1 MKKLFIM
8 CGVAA
13 LLATA
18 PVFTGCNDEIVQ
30 PQTKSSGGELL
41 SRGAYDYPAVEWDN
55 VDKIAVACNLQPSTT
70 ELSLPWDSG
79 QSGNNGIPE
88 DWLDSERRNPDPRM
102 RAYSR
107 QNGWNM
113 VCHNLS
119 DATQPAKYFGLYNKY
134 TGVLRLFF
142 YEISASSGVGTT
154 NCWTGL
160 RVSGSTSLL
169 NFTGRYPAAMSDR
182 MTNPM
187 VFSSPECEISNSSL
201 QKVGYKANNWYG
213 LEVELAYDAN
223 AVSSNKLSARLWGQY
238 LTSISMTGTANGSI
252 TGNVQT
258 VYSNSSSSMNVSLS
272 ANVGNTTINNGE
284 SAAKEELQKK
294 ADQGGNFFNSLWNN
308 LKGQIPQLAGKA
320 AKEGLEALFSGGT
333 SLITKGLSK
342 LLGLSGRKTSAPMT
356 STSKVDLGL
365 TSQLTLTGSEE
376 TAVVGFGKI
385 SAFDLPQFA
394 SNNKLYTGKLGVWN
408 LQDYPTVTVDLLM
421 TSMFYPKELV
431 PNPDRPRAAYPT
443 YSYRLTNATLVVN
456 PELLTNY
463 KVENM
468 SQQLVYTRYVGGSLG
483 TIEAGSAYSL
493 NGSTE
498 FYRPSSGNT
507 VKIKDDA
514 MDFMGGRWDP
524 SNPESSY
531 SRYWYNYDA
540 PVTGS
545 TIKCHVYFELVS
557 KTDSNERYAY
567 SKYFPCKAVK
577 GTFSHREETI
587 TQ

>member
-1 MKKLFIM
+1 MKKINLLA
-8 CGVAA
+8 GVAVT
-13 LLATA
+13 LLATTA
-18 PVFTGCNDEIVQ
+18 LTGCNDEVVQ
-30 PQTKSSGGELL
+30 PQSQSSGGELL

-88 DWLDSERRNPDPRM
+88 DWLDSERRNPDPKM

-187 VFSSPECEISNSSL
+187 VFSSPECEISNSTL

-284 SAAKEELQKK
+284 SE
-294 ADQGGNFFNSLWNN
+294 
-308 LKGQIPQLAGKA
+308 I
-320 AKEGLEALFSGGT
+320 
-333 SLITKGLSK
+333 
-342 LLGLSGRKTSAPMT
+342 GRA
-356 STSKVDLGL
+356 
-365 TSQLTLTGSEE
+365 
-376 TAVVGFGKI
+376 
-385 SAFDLPQFA
+385 
-394 SNNKLYTGKLGVWN
+394 
-408 LQDYPTVTVDLLM
+408 
-421 TSMFYPKELV
+421 
-431 PNPDRPRAAYPT
+431 
-443 YSYRLTNATLVVN
+443 
-456 PELLTNY
+456 
-463 KVENM
+463 
-468 SQQLVYTRYVGGSLG
+468 
-483 TIEAGSAYSL
+483 
-493 NGSTE
+493 
-498 FYRPSSGNT
+498 
-507 VKIKDDA
+507 
-514 MDFMGGRWDP
+514 
-524 SNPESSY
+524 
-531 SRYWYNYDA
+531 
-540 PVTGS
+540 
-545 TIKCHVYFELVS
+545 HV
-557 KTDSNERYAY
+557 
-567 SKYFPCKAVK
+567 
-577 GTFSHREETI
+577 
-587 TQ
+587 